1 MLHPQK
7 NSQMEKNA
15 ASLVMQGKILGYRV
29 LLTGDV
35 EKEGEEELLSEE
47 LERAD
52 ILKAAHHGSK
62 NSTSNEFFT
71 KGSAET
77 DGHLLWKTK

>member
-1 MLHPQK
+1 M
-7 NSQMEKNA
+7 
-15 ASLVMQGKILGYRV
+15 

-62 NSTSNEFFT
+62 IPRVMNFT